1 MLKIQST
8 VIPKKRLTRPYTNV
22 SMGYI
27 NDYWT
32 QPGNHFN
39 YELYLKILRVKKEN
53 F

>member
-8 VIPKKRLTRPYTNV
+8 VIPKDRITKPYSNH

-32 QPGNHFN
+32 LSGSKFNH
-39 YELYLKILRVKKEN
+39 ELYLKIIRAKKERL
-53 F
+53 